1 MTNYTKKFISA
12 ILIVWSIMLSMIY
25 LNAATFSITANSIF
39 GYIYL
44 IVSIGW
50 SVLAVMSI
58 FMYSKLNKKLT

>member
-25 LNAATFSITANSIF
+25 LNAATSSIAANSIF